1 MSGAAVVRVTL
12 GALLVAMLEGL
23 SAPHLH
29 DPWEPGVYNQEHDF
43 RLARAANLTAL
54 SMGAVLVLLSAK
66 SVLTEA
72 LTADG
77 IPPSAPSRR
86 TSSRGPPSRQP
97 SGR

>member
-1 MSGAAVVRVTL
+1 MSGASAVRVVL
-12 GALLVAMLEGL
+12 AALLVAMLEGL

-29 DPWEPGVYNQEHDF
+29 DPWEPGLYNQEHDF
-43 RLARAANLTAL
+43 RLAGASNLTAL
-54 SMGAVLVLLSAK
+54 SMGAVLVLLSK

-72 LTADG
+72 PAAAG